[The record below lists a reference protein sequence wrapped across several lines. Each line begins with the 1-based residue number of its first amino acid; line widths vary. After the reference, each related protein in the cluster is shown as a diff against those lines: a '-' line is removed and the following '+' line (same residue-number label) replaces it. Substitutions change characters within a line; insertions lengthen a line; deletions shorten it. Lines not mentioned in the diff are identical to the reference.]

1 MCQVYHYGLSQ
12 MTRGIRWTWLTSRMG
27 CTKRLVNLLDG
38 GSYGLRVKM
47 YSTEKQ
53 RYFLIPG
60 FPGWAPRSLEMV
72 AGRVILIT
80 LVGESTII

>member
-1 MCQVYHYGLSQ
+1 MVPLARFITMGCQR
-12 MTRGIRWTWLTSRMG
+12 TRGIKWTWLTSRMG
-27 CTKRLVNLLDG
+27 CTERLVNLLNG

-60 FPGWAPRSLEMV
+60 FPGWAHRSLEMV
-72 AGRVILIT
+72 ARRVILKT
-80 LVGESTII
+80 